1 MAEESRIEAA
11 RRRVAAAK
19 AVAIVLAAAGF
30 LAALGF
36 ARSGHDG
43 STTPAR
49 ASGTQTPAEDQGAE
63 DDFSLDPGSFG
74 TGDGAPQVQTH
85 VS

>member
-11 RRRVAAAK
+11 HRRVAAAK
-19 AVAIVLAAAGF
+19 TVAVVLAAAGF
-30 LAALGF
+30 LAALGL
-36 ARSGHDG
+36 ARSSHAG
-43 STTPAR
+43 SSTPAR
-49 ASGTQTPAEDQGAE
+49 ASGTQTPAEDQRSD

-74 TGDGAPQVQTH
+74 TGNDAPQVQTH

>member
-19 AVAIVLAAAGF
+19 AVAVVLAAAGF
-30 LAALGF
+30 LVALGF
-36 ARSGHDG
+36 ARSGHNG
-43 STTPAR
+43 SSTPVG
-49 ASGTQTPAEDQGAE
+49 ASGTQAPAEDQSGD

-74 TGDGAPQVQTH
+74 TGSDASQVQTH